1 MKRSLILLV
10 LPLLFILSCNS
21 NKVKIITYDLK
32 RSDYLETIDA
42 AGTIQAVNNMAL
54 TAPRINISNFITV
67 GHLAEEGTYVRKGD
81 TVCILDAPELFSRFE
96 SFNMDLEKMEADL
109 KKLEADNAMQ
119 LSLLEAQVETNKA
132 QIAISMLDSIQLKFA
147 PQVKQRLLALEMEK
161 ANVERKKLQKK
172 FDAQKRISNSELIQ
186 LRSRI
191 YMQKNRIKDVQNL
204 INSLIVVAPCD
215 GIAMHVEGRTLKIS
229 GGSTIGG
236 KVEEG
241 SSVFYSMPLLQIPD
255 MKEMQVSVEVPE
267 ADLKRIKEKQ
277 KVLIRVEAPINL
289 STTGKIKRKTL
300 AGKNPSEGSAIKSYE
315 VIISVDSCHSM
326 MKPGLSAM
334 CRIIIDQVKDTIVVP
349 TAAIFTRDSLK
360 IIYVAEGGNFTPVT
374 VETGISNSSR
384 SIISKGLDGNETIA
398 LIEPSHNL
406 IRKENESKPDATIN
420 TGLNRKDSLIK

>member
-1 MKRSLILLV
+1 MKSFNIFLV
-10 LPLLFILSCNS
+10 IPLLIILSCND
-21 NKVKIITYDLK
+21 KAKIISYDLK
-32 RSDYLETIDA
+32 HSDYLETIDA
-42 AGTIQAVNNMAL
+42 AGTIQAVNNMIL

-67 GHLAEEGTYVRKGD
+67 AHLADEGTYVRKGD
-81 TVCILDAPELFSRFE
+81 TVCILDAPELLSRFE
-96 SFNMDLEKMEADL
+96 SFNTDLENMEADL

-147 PQVKQRLLALEMEK
+147 PQVKQRLIALEMEK
-161 ANVERKKLQKK
+161 ANVEKKKLQKK

-191 YMQKNRIKDVQNL
+191 NIQKNRIQDLQKQ
-204 INSLIVVAPCD
+204 INSLIIVAPCD
-215 GIAMHVEGRTLKIS
+215 GIAMHIEGRTFKIT
-229 GGSTIGG
+229 GGSTFGG

-241 SSVFYSMPLLQIPD
+241 SNVFSSLPLLQIPD

-267 ADLKRIKEKQ
+267 ADLKRIKEEQ
-277 KVLIRVEAPINL
+277 KVLIRVEAPLNL
-289 STTGKIKRKTL
+289 STTGKIKKKTL
-300 AGKNPSEGSAIKSYE
+300 AGKNPSEGTSIKSYE
-315 VIISVDSCHSM
+315 VIISVDSCHSA

-360 IIYVAEGGNFTPVT
+360 IIYVAEGGKFTPVT

-384 SIISKGLDGNETIA
+384 SIVSKGLDGNETIA

-406 IRKENESKPDATIN
+406 IRKENKSKPDTTIIS
-420 TGLNRKDSLIK
+420 GLNKKDSLIK

>member
-1 MKRSLILLV
+1 
-10 LPLLFILSCNS
+10 
-21 NKVKIITYDLK
+21 
-32 RSDYLETIDA
+32 
-42 AGTIQAVNNMAL
+42 
-54 TAPRINISNFITV
+54 
-67 GHLAEEGTYVRKGD
+67 
-81 TVCILDAPELFSRFE
+81 
-96 SFNMDLEKMEADL
+96 
-109 KKLEADNAMQ
+109 MQ

-204 INSLIVVAPCD
+204 INSLIVIAPCD

-300 AGKNPSEGSAIKSYE
+300 AGKNPSEGTAIKSYD